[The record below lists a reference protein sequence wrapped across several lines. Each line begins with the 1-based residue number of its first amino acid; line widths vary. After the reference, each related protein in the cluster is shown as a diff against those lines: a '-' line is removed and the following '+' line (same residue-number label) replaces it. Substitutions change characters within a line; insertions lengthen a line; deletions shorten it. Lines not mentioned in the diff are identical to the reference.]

1 MLWQKTEGSES
12 FLNATEGAM
21 DIKKSEIDAY
31 LFRLGFEQASGLLGD
46 LIGRSAKGRE
56 VAVFDFDNT
65 CIINDIGEIFSYYLV
80 DWMRYRYDLDA
91 FWDLI
96 DPRDGRDELRELVTE
111 IQASGDWAAH
121 PLFETYSSEM
131 NAIYTRRL
139 EREGKRDCYAWAVRL
154 HVGLSETQMHTWSNQ
169 AILSELARPLET
181 QVLGTRRGEEI
192 SVSRGIRPIFAIRE
206 LMRLLD
212 LSGVEVWI
220 CSATNIWT
228 VREFGRHFGIP
239 SERVIGNRVV
249 VQEGLLSAELIEPA
263 MFREGKRVAIEREIG
278 VQPSLVVG
286 DSETDFGMLEYA
298 KFPLFLDTGSNSD
311 YSRYAEGQGW
321 TVISRDQLKQ
331 QEDEHGRR

>member
-1 MLWQKTEGSES
+1 LWQKIAKNADFLTDIESE
-12 FLNATEGAM
+12 M
-21 DIKKSEIDAY
+21 DIKSSEITTY
-31 LFRLGFEQASGLLGD
+31 LFSLGFEQASESLGE
-46 LIGRSAKGRE
+46 LISRPRDARE

-96 DPRDGRDELRELVTE
+96 DPRDGQEELREMVAE
-111 IQASGDWAAH
+111 IQGSVDWATH

-154 HVGLSETQMHTWSNQ
+154 HVGLSETEMHTWSNQ
-169 AILSELARPLET
+169 AILAELARPLET
-181 QVLGTRRGEEI
+181 QVLQTRRGEELK
-192 SVSRGIRPIFAIRE
+192 VSRGVQPIFAIRE
-206 LMRLLD
+206 LMRLLE
-212 LSGVEVWI
+212 LGGVEVWI

-228 VREFGRHFGIP
+228 VREFGRHFGVP
-239 SERVIGNRVV
+239 PERVIGNRVHL
-249 VQEGLLSAELIEPA
+249 EGETLSSELIEPA

-278 VQPSLVVG
+278 VVPSLVVG
-286 DSETDFGMLEYA
+286 DSETDFGMLEFA
-298 KFPLFLDTGSNSD
+298 KLPLFLDTGSNSD
-311 YSRYAEGQGW
+311 YSRHAEGQGW

-331 QEDEHGRR
+331 QEDDDGRR